1 MMMARLPRGTR
12 WGRHETRMVYS
23 DRVSWTAWICDRI
36 FARIL
41 GRDPVDHPD
50 GISKDAPSLLQWN
63 FATLTQAKR
72 AHATLKAG
80 LVTCN
85 GYVLTR
91 PCVAHCI
98 QRPLA
103 YAQALLDRADAETR
117 IRVFSVDVPSLK
129 LRGRRHTLPEIGTP

>member
-1 MMMARLPRGTR
+1 M
-12 WGRHETRMVYS
+12 GRDGVAMRQEWCIRIAFHGQHGFA
-23 DRVSWTAWICDRI
+23 TAF